1 MSTEYD
7 IISCRAGPVHCISS
21 EENDDQFLLSGG
33 LDGLVAPH
41 DRNGAI
47 RDKRNSNR
55 KALKRISIACNSV
68 PSGAEPSQLQFHQ
81 PADIRKTQDYSL
93 YLALMATST
102 SGIPRLSRLLGTS
115 S

>member
-21 EENDDQFLLSGG
+21 EENDHQFLLSGG

-55 KALKRISIACNSV
+55 KALKGISIACNSV
-68 PSGAEPSQLQFHQ
+68 PSGAEPSQLQLHQ
-81 PADIRKTQDYSL
+81 PADI
-93 YLALMATST
+93 
-102 SGIPRLSRLLGTS
+102 
-115 S
+115 